1 MEQHQELL
9 LDVPEIPQRFFRDR
23 ECAQMHHR
31 LEKGEISLRVTR
43 AVEGRQF
50 KARLRVGEIHRGPI
64 QGFGEIGE
72 GVDDSR
78 NNLRAIVNI

>member
-9 LDVPEIPQRFFRDR
+9 LDVQEIPQRFFGDR

-31 LEKGEISLRVTR
+31 LEKGEIGLRVTR
-43 AVEGRQF
+43 PIELR
-50 KARLRVGEIHRGPI
+50 KLKSRLQAGKINRGPI

-72 GVDDSR
+72 GVHGKPQ
-78 NNLRAIVNI
+78 A